1 MRQLILK
8 ENQPFIE
15 TLEQAELIIR
25 RAGIVLDELV
35 EGKQLLEV
43 CGFDTSSSNQ
53 ATVFKRQIE
62 KHALREGQDF
72 TASMQ
77 QSTGGRPKNVYH
89 FSINAANHIL
99 LAAMTPEGKQARQE
113 AIDLKTDQDR
123 VANLVNNGIAFVS
136 QDMKSLA
143 EVFGLKGNQA
153 LLAASRATQKLTG
166 HNPIALL
173 GVELQAERKE
183 KTFTVTELGKA
194 CLDGLSGRKVNT
206 LLCEAGLQ
214 VRIDKQWEL
223 TEAGKTYAELLDTG
237 KSHSN
242 GTPVKQIK
250 WFRSVVDCVREYCL

>member
-15 TLEQAELIIR
+15 TLEQAELVIR
-25 RAGIVLDELV
+25 RAGIVEKEMVDGV
-35 EGKQLLEV
+35 QLLEV
-43 CGFDTSSSNQ
+43 CGFSLSN
-53 ATVFKRQIE
+53 AKARINEQIE
-62 KHALREGQDF
+62 KHQLNEGTDFLRSF
-72 TASMQ
+72 VKTA
-77 QSTGGRPKNVYH
+77 GRPLTLYH

-250 WFRSVVDCVREYCL
+250 WYASVADCVQVA